1 MSSQYESQYEYSS
14 LATPSTIR
22 LIQVKKKKV
31 NDVIDC
37 AIRHVDYAE
46 QPDFKY
52 YALSYVWGDS
62 SPTRQLYLT
71 DPAGEK
77 LILPIHENLWRFL
90 DWAWNRG
97 WHDHWIWTDRI
108 CLNQQDKEEM
118 AQQIPRMGKT
128 FANAEKVLSWLGM
141 SEQEGL
147 GLQARLEG
155 ATSQPVAPVLLNEY
169 WSRVWI
175 VQEVLNAKDVVVVV
189 GNVEARLWD
198 LKHRFHVLLDAECG
212 ILSLFNMR
220 NQGLLGLLKAMS
232 SDRYQCQRPHDRVYG
247 IMGLV
252 RRHLDGTSPT
262 DYIKVDYDKPPAH
275 ALIDAVLESRPDP
288 KEIFQ
293 SIREFW
299 RQHAELAQKPLSET
313 LMDYL
318 KSEQTSIRHKR
329 LATYILQVYDGLYNV
344 RIFDT
349 VCGCCA
355 PSKVDSIS
363 VLFQSLR
370 WKGLIVDGR
379 FLDTVQDSAIMI
391 GMSLSREFDKER
403 RAYHSECWKN
413 FRKQYAK
420 HSSWLC
426 AAHGTSNR
434 SRKCQVRGQSTI
446 ATNAVCRDIFKKC
459 KHYHASPGQQPSCDM
474 SEMTFEIPEVGFQL
488 IFNRQTQYV
497 GLGHFAGLKGLQ
509 GFLGQ
514 VRMRLVHPD
523 PAVQTTDKFELYK
536 SMSERV
542 DLPDDDDDDA
552 SVDEPSIDESSIDES
567 SIDYE
572 SPDDEC
578 CVGASSFYPSSVDE
592 SPIYEPSIYEDP
604 SVNKSPPVDKPP
616 AHNSSAAFN
625 RLALNS
631 SMKPNILQRIKERM
645 RLRTKYADRRE
656 CRTQAFDD
664 EVLAEGSRDFV
675 ID

>member
-1 MSSQYESQYEYSS
+1 MSSQYEYSS

-22 LIQVKKKKV
+22 LIQVKKQKV
-31 NDVIDC
+31 NGVIDC
-37 AIRHVDYAE
+37 AIRHVDYAK

-90 DWAWNRG
+90 NWAWNRG

-198 LKHRFHVLLDAECG
+198 LKHRFHVLLNAECG

-252 RRHLDGTSPT
+252 RIHLDGTSPV
-262 DYIKVDYDKPPAH
+262 DYIEVDYDKPPAH

-299 RQHAELAQKPLSET
+299 RQHAELSQKPLSET

-329 LATYILQVYDGLYNV
+329 L
-344 RIFDT
+344 FDT
-349 VCGCCA
+349 VCGFCN
-355 PSKVDSIS
+355 PSKMDNIS

-370 WKGLIVDGR
+370 WKRLIVDGR

-391 GMSLSREFDKER
+391 GMSLRGEFDKER
-403 RAYHSECWKN
+403 KTYQSECWKN
-413 FRKQYAK
+413 FRKQYVR

-434 SRKCQVRGQSTI
+434 SRQCQVRGQSTI
-446 ATNAVCRDIFKKC
+446 AINAVCRNIFKKC
-459 KHYHASPGQQPSCDM
+459 KHYHDSLGQQPSCDI

-488 IFNRQTQYV
+488 IINRRTQYV
-497 GLGHFAGLKGLQ
+497 GLGHFAGLE

-514 VRMRLVHPD
+514 ARMRFLHPD

-542 DLPDDDDDDA
+542 DLPDDDDGDA
-552 SVDEPSIDESSIDES
+552 SVDESSIDES
-567 SIDYE
+567 SVDYE
-572 SPDDEC
+572 SPDDEY
-578 CVGASSFYPSSVDE
+578 CVCKFAFCPSSVDE

-625 RLALNS
+625 RLALKS
-631 SMKPNILQRIKERM
+631 SMKPNILRRIKERM
-645 RLRTKYADRRE
+645 RPRTKHADRRE
-656 CRTQAFDD
+656 CRTQALDD

>member
-1 MSSQYESQYEYSS
+1 MSSQYEYSS

-22 LIQVKKKKV
+22 LIQVKKQKV
-31 NDVIDC
+31 NGVIDC
-37 AIRHVDYAE
+37 AIRHVDYAK

-90 DWAWNRG
+90 NWAWNRG

-118 AQQIPRMGKT
+118 AQQIPRMGKA

-198 LKHRFHVLLDAECG
+198 LKHRFHVLLNAECG

-232 SDRYQCQRPHDRVYG
+232 SDRYQCQRPHDRV
-247 IMGLV
+247 
-252 RRHLDGTSPT
+252 
-262 DYIKVDYDKPPAH
+262 
-275 ALIDAVLESRPDP
+275 
-288 KEIFQ
+288 
-293 SIREFW
+293 
-299 RQHAELAQKPLSET
+299 
-313 LMDYL
+313 
-318 KSEQTSIRHKR
+318 
-329 LATYILQVYDGLYNV
+329 
-344 RIFDT
+344 
-349 VCGCCA
+349 
-355 PSKVDSIS
+355 
-363 VLFQSLR
+363 
-370 WKGLIVDGR
+370 
-379 FLDTVQDSAIMI
+379 
-391 GMSLSREFDKER
+391 
-403 RAYHSECWKN
+403 
-413 FRKQYAK
+413 
-420 HSSWLC
+420 
-426 AAHGTSNR
+426 
-434 SRKCQVRGQSTI
+434 
-446 ATNAVCRDIFKKC
+446 
-459 KHYHASPGQQPSCDM
+459 
-474 SEMTFEIPEVGFQL
+474 
-488 IFNRQTQYV
+488 
-497 GLGHFAGLKGLQ
+497 
-509 GFLGQ
+509 
-514 VRMRLVHPD
+514 
-523 PAVQTTDKFELYK
+523 ELYK

-542 DLPDDDDDDA
+542 DLPDDDDGDA
-552 SVDEPSIDESSIDES
+552 SVDESSIDES
-567 SIDYE
+567 SVDYE
-572 SPDDEC
+572 SPDDEY
-578 CVGASSFYPSSVDE
+578 CVCKFAFCPSSVDE

-625 RLALNS
+625 RLALKS
-631 SMKPNILQRIKERM
+631 SMKPNILRRIKERM
-645 RLRTKYADRRE
+645 RPRTKHADRRE
-656 CRTQAFDD
+656 CRTQALDD